1 MSSRSLNWSLLK
13 TSVKIDMHYRFRV
26 LIWMAMSAI
35 WVMVYPVVWL
45 AVYGDRTELSG
56 FSRSDLLTYF
66 IGILV
71 MEYLAQSYVDED
83 MHEEIREGKISA
95 LLLKPVHFVRYFF
108 FVHIGYKL
116 LPLGVYA
123 VLITLGVS
131 VLDIP
136 FSLPTQWY
144 TLPVFACTVVI
155 GHLIAY
161 NLKMILACA
170 AFWIEEA
177 EPLRVLYWIVCNLF
191 MGWMGPLVF
200 FPLWFQQLSTHLPWQ
215 YTAYFP
221 IMIFLENVTVG
232 AMTYGIAVSVVWL
245 GIAVAVRHVVVRY
258 SIRRYNAVGS

>member
-1 MSSRSLNWSLLK
+1 
-13 TSVKIDMHYRFRV
+13 MHYRFRV

-35 WVMVYPVVWL
+35 WVFVYPVIWI
-45 AVYGDRTELSG
+45 AVYGDRNELFG
-56 FSRSDLLTYF
+56 FARADLLTYF
-66 IGILV
+66 VGILV

-83 MHEEIREGKISA
+83 LHEEIREGKISA
-95 LLLKPVHFVRYFF
+95 LLLKPVSFVRYFF
-108 FVHIGYKL
+108 FVHIGYKIVPL
-116 LPLGVYA
+116 LVYA
-123 VLITLGVS
+123 VLISGAVFIFR
-131 VLDIP
+131 VP
-136 FSLPTQWY
+136 FSAPAHWY
-144 TLPVFACTVVI
+144 TVPLFAASVVI

-221 IMIFLENVTVG
+221 IMVFLENVTKNQI
-232 AMTYGIAVSVVWL
+232 TYGIAVSVVWL
-245 GIAVAVRHVVVRY
+245 VIAVILRSITVRHA
-258 SIRRYNAVGS
+258 IRRYNAVGS